1 MFPHGRRA
9 AALRRHQQFLAVGG
23 EYDGELDVVTRDGT
37 MLSVVSESVR
47 LPSED
52 SQGLRLV
59 HIVDF
64 TERRR
69 IEAKLR
75 ASEEMYRTLFETV
88 PQGIVYHD
96 LHGHITAANP
106 AAERILGLS
115 MSSLLGRTARDPR
128 WQMVGAEGVAL
139 RDDEHPYAVAV
150 RTRQPV
156 QQFTMGIMVPDVG
169 LRWINV
175 NAIPLFRDGGLYCV
189 YSCFEDITDRVNR
202 DFALAREAATDFLTG
217 VANRRGVMDRLAL
230 ECARISRHPDWHC
243 AVLAV
248 DLDLFKHINDSLGH
262 GAGDAVLRQI
272 AALML
277 AQVRNIDLVGRVG
290 GEEFLVILDSTT
302 LEQACA
308 LAERLRACVEQTP
321 TRIERHWVPVTISI
335 GVAAVQASDIDPSG
349 VLERAD
355 RALYD
360 AKHSGRN
367 RVCAAI

>member
-1 MFPHGRRA
+1 
-9 AALRRHQQFLAVGG
+9 
-23 EYDGELDVVTRDGT
+23 
-37 MLSVVSESVR
+37 
-47 LPSED
+47 
-52 SQGLRLV
+52 
-59 HIVDF
+59 
-64 TERRR
+64 
-69 IEAKLR
+69 
-75 ASEEMYRTLFETV
+75 MYRTLFETV

-96 LHGHITAANP
+96 LHGHITAPNP

-128 WQMVGAEGVAL
+128 WQLVGADGVAL
-139 RDDEHPYAVAV
+139 RYDEHPYAVAV
-150 RTRQPV
+150 RTRHPV
-156 QQFTMGIMVPDVG
+156 QNFTMGIMVPDAACAG
-169 LRWINV
+169 STSMR
-175 NAIPLFRDGGLYCV
+175 FRCSATALWTSV

-230 ECARISRHPDWHC
+230 ECARISRHRDWHC

-262 GAGDAVLRQI
+262 GAGDAVLRQT

-302 LEQACA
+302 LEQACG
-308 LAERLRACVEQTP
+308 LAERLRACVETDADADRASLGAGDDQH
-321 TRIERHWVPVTISI
+321 RRGRRAGQRHR
-335 GVAAVQASDIDPSG
+335 PSG